1 MESKKYTISTN
12 LEEKKITIKNI
23 AEEPII
29 LDYNSDISFTSFVSA
44 LTSLIDDKVLLENE
58 NPNENIT
65 TDSTLNLILDTINQI
80 ISKYN
85 DAIQSPQNTK
95 STLDS
100 LEENRNIDWIDNSLP
115 FLTIQYPHE
124 YHWNWI
130 EYKGACSLFL

>member
-29 LDYNSDISFTSFVSA
+29 LDYNSDIPFTSFVSA

-100 LEENRNIDWIDNSLP
+100 LEENRNIESTDDDLP
-115 FLTIQYPHE
+115 F
-124 YHWNWI
+124 
-130 EYKGACSLFL
+130 